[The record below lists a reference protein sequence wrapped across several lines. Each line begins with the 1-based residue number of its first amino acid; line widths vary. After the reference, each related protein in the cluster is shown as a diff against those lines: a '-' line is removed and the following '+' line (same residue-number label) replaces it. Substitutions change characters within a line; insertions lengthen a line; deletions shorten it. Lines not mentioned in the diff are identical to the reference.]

1 MKILVVGGGGR
12 EHAIIKKLSES
23 KANPQLYAVPGNGGI
38 AKTAKCFG
46 DIKASD
52 INNIIKTAELEKF
65 DLVFVASDDPLA
77 LGLVDELEKIGVRA
91 FGPLKNAAE
100 IEWSKVFSK
109 NLMKKYNIPTA
120 EYEAFDSFEA
130 AECYIKSG
138 AKFPV
143 YIKTDGL
150 ALGKGAIR
158 AENREKALEVL
169 KYIMLDK
176 AFGDS
181 GSRVVIE
188 EELIGQEITVLAFCD
203 GKTVRPM
210 VSSQDHKRAFDGDKG
225 ENTGGM
231 GAFSPSK
238 IYTREIADYCMKNI
252 YLPTIE
258 AMRKEGRKFK
268 GVIYFGLMLTETETK
283 NANGAKV
290 KVIEYNARFGDPETQ
305 VVLPRLK
312 TDFLDIIN
320 AVIDEKLDEINI
332 EWEDNAAVC
341 VILASGGYPVKY
353 NTGYEIIG
361 IEDEDE
367 NKNEEQSDG
376 LMIYHAGT
384 VLENGK
390 IKTSGG
396 RVLGVAATAENLDA
410 AVKKVYSRIDKI
422 NFKDMFYRKDIGRK

>member
-12 EHAIIKKLSES
+12 EHAIIHKLSKSASSPE
-23 KANPQLYAVPGNGGI
+23 LYAVPGNGGI
-38 AKTAKCFG
+38 AKTAKCFADVKAT
-46 DIKASD
+46 DISGILGIVKQE
-52 INNIIKTAELEKF
+52 NF

-77 LGLVDELEKIGVRA
+77 LGLVDELEKIGARA
-91 FGPLKNAAE
+91 FGPVKKAAE

-109 NLMKKYNIPTA
+109 GFMKKYNIPTA
-120 EYEAFDSFEA
+120 EYNAFDSFESA
-130 AECYIKSG
+130 QAYVNGGI
-138 AKFPV
+138 KFPV

-158 AENREKALEVL
+158 AENQEKALEIL
-169 KYIMLDK
+169 KHMMCEK

-203 GKTVRPM
+203 GKTVKPM
-210 VSSQDHKRAFDGDKG
+210 VASQDHKRAFDGDKG

-231 GAFSPSK
+231 GTFSPSR
-238 IYTREIADYCMKNI
+238 IYTREVADYCMTNI

-258 AMRKEGRKFK
+258 AMQKEDRKFK
-268 GVIYFGLMLTETETK
+268 GILYFGLILTES
-283 NANGAKV
+283 GV
-290 KVIEYNARFGDPETQ
+290 KVIEYNARFGDPEAQ

-312 TDFLDIIN
+312 TDLLDIID

-341 VILASGGYPVKY
+341 VILASGGYPGKY
-353 NTGYEIIG
+353 ATGYEITG
-361 IEDEDE
+361 IEEV
-367 NKNEEQSDG
+367 EQASG
-376 LMIYHAGT
+376 FAIYHAGT
-384 VLENGK
+384 VLDEGV

-396 RVLGVAATAENLDA
+396 RVLGVTATADNLDA
-410 AVKKVYSRIDKI
+410 AIKKVYSRIDNI
-422 NFKDMFYRKDIGRK
+422 GFKGMFYRKDIGLK